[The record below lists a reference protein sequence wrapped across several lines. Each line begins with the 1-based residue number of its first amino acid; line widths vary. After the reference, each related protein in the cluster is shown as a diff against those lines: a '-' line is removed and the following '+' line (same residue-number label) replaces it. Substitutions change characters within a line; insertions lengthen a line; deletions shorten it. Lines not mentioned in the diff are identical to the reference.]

1 MQNVESFGTNAV
13 WYLTRRRRQVSSK
26 ILHRSPADDG
36 YRYVL
41 VLNIEPCNKVRNAFV
56 LEGSCFLIPGL

>member
-1 MQNVESFGTNAV
+1 MVSNAEE
-13 WYLTRRRRQVSSK
+13 TTGKFKDTTPFASS
-26 ILHRSPADDG
+26 DDG